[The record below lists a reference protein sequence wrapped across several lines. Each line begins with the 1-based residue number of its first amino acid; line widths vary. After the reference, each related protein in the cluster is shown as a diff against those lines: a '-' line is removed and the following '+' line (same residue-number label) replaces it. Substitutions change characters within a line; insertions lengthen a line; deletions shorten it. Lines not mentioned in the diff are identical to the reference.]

1 VNIPKLSSKPKHSD
15 LYFSRLY
22 YFTYMGGVGFI
33 NPFLN
38 LFYKSLGLSGKQ
50 IGTFAAT
57 SAVIGLFAA
66 PIIVSEIKRSPRA
79 RSLLQMVLI
88 LGALAYFLISRQTEF
103 VPIVLIVAFQALA
116 ASGVLPLSDSMAVSV
131 SQASATGYG
140 SIRVF
145 GSLGWIIMVPAS
157 GWLIERLGY
166 GAGFGGVSLAF
177 ICTAILAF
185 FISPIYFTAPI
196 VKDKPNPN
204 LRAAIHKVLTDRTL
218 LGFAIG
224 VTAIG
229 FLNSGVLQFENV
241 FLSELGAS
249 KQLISIAGILS
260 AIVELPFMLL
270 SDRIIRKVGP
280 HRIFLVALLLTL
292 LQRAA
297 ILVQPTIAMI
307 MLMRFVGG
315 IGFSFYTISFIGL
328 INSRTQAHETG
339 TVLALFT
346 ITLAGLVSIFASPLA
361 GAIYDAFGARWLYA
375 FSVSGYAIAIISLW
389 LTRSAE
395 PKDEGLTH
403 A

>member
-1 VNIPKLSSKPKHSD
+1 MATPKLYSRIKQPD
-15 LYFSRLY
+15 LFFSRLY
-22 YFTYMGGVGFI
+22 YFTLMGGAGFI

-38 LFYKSLGLSGKQ
+38 LFYKSLGLNGKQ

-57 SAVIGLFAA
+57 SAVIGLIAA
-66 PIIVSEIKRSPRA
+66 PVIVNEIKKSPQA
-79 RSLLQMVLI
+79 RSLLQLTLV

-103 VPIVLIVAFQALA
+103 APIVLVVAFQALA

-131 SQASATGYG
+131 SQAAAAGYG

-145 GSLGWIIMVPAS
+145 GSLGWIVMVPAS

-166 GAGFGGVSLAF
+166 GAAFGGVSLGW
-177 ICTAILAF
+177 ICAAALIF
-185 FISPIYFTAPI
+185 FISPTYFTIQTTQDMP
-196 VKDKPNPN
+196 KSG
-204 LRAAIHKVLTDRTL
+204 LRTAIRKVVSDRTL

-270 SDRIIRKVGP
+270 SDRIIRRLGP
-280 HRIFLVALLLTL
+280 HRIFLVALILTL

-297 ILVQPTIAMI
+297 ILVQPSIAMI
-307 MLMRFVGG
+307 MAMRFVGG
-315 IGFSFYTISFIGL
+315 VGFSFYTISFVAL
-328 INSRTQAHETG
+328 INSRTHTHETG

-346 ITLAGLVSIFASPLA
+346 VTLAGLVNIVASPLS
-361 GAIYDAFGARWLYA
+361 GALYDIIGARWLYA
-375 FSVSGYAIAIISLW
+375 FSVGGYAIAIASLW
-389 LTRSAE
+389 LTR
-395 PKDEGLTH
+395 PNEGLSH